1 MCRILVVDDEQNILN
16 AMKRVMRK
24 EVDWD
29 VEYFNDPVAALE
41 RAEQTT
47 FELIMSDYRMP
58 VMDGVRFLNES
69 KKSQPDAIRL
79 ILSGYTDLDAL
90 LGAINQAEIFRFMSK
105 PWQDYDL
112 RMVLQQALAHRE
124 IIVENKRLAD
134 KVREQQNE
142 LDRRKSALD
151 KLRSTNPVLADVQWT
166 DDGSIVLEE

>member
-1 MCRILVVDDEQNILN
+1 MYRILVVDDEQNILN
-16 AMKRVMRK
+16 AMKRVVRK
-24 EVDWD
+24 EADWE
-29 VEYFNDPVAALE
+29 VEFFNDPLAALE
-41 RAEQTT
+41 RSKETT

-58 VMDGVRFLNES
+58 VMDGVKFLNES
-69 KKSQPDAIRL
+69 KKTQPDAIRL

-124 IIVENKRLAD
+124 ILVENQRLAD

-151 KLRSTNPVLADVQWT
+151 KLRSTNPVLADVQWA